1 MKIKALTSFSGS
13 LSMRQGE
20 EREVSKE
27 RAKEL
32 VDANFAQYLEDVNE
46 KLDANENTGSTE
58 PDANENTGSTEPDE
72 NEEAEK
78 IAPVQSRKSKKADKN
93 AD

>member
-20 EREVSKE
+20 EREVSEE

-32 VDANFAQYLEDVNE
+32 VDANFAEYMEESKKKAEQVDDVE
-46 KLDANENTGSTE
+46 KKETE
-58 PDANENTGSTEPDE
+58 EPVE
-72 NEEAEK
+72 PEKKEK
-78 IAPVQSRKSKKADKN
+78 IAPVQSKRKNKN
-93 AD
+93 ED